1 MKKITSKKGLIL
13 YACSGLG
20 VNMLGII
27 VGSYLCS
34 ALLVGGFDAHA
45 SEWTYLNRDL
55 VVAGLWAV
63 LVVVAK
69 VIDGLIDLPFS
80 FFSDLLR
87 AKFGSRTVGLI
98 VGLIPT
104 IIAYLLFL
112 VPITPNASVINTI
125 WFALLLCLFYASYTF
140 TMITYYATFAEITEN
155 EKDIDLLANVKS
167 ICDVVYFSLSFALVP
182 AFVSMGLN
190 IRIIA
195 LIFLPLSL
203 TMLIPMFMMRGPSK
217 NKEKEHKHGEES
229 VERLSMWKAILF
241 ALTDWHYFIWLCVLF
256 VMNMGTQIFLSGIN
270 EYFSTTGI
278 NMTFVMAFCFAPV
291 PFSMIVY
298 NKLLAK
304 KGLGFAFRYVL
315 VMFSIGMGL
324 MGFARIIP
332 SGILLYYAI
341 GCSII
346 VSFALGAFFAVT
358 YSVPSHRAAVR
369 REENRSASS
378 MYYAIQGL
386 FEAVSAGI
394 ATGPILV
401 FLKQSGNV
409 KFMTVAV
416 AAICMGAF
424 FLSFALP
431 KDISLI
437 GKVEKKA
444 EIPEKTNV

>member
-34 ALLVGGFDAHA
+34 ALLVGGFDAHV
-45 SEWTYLNRDL
+45 EQWTYLNRDL

-80 FFSDLLR
+80 HFTDNLR
-87 AKFGSRTVGLI
+87 TRFGCRKPSLVIGF
-98 VGLIPT
+98 VPMV
-104 IIAYLLFL
+104 IAYLLFL
-112 VPITPNASVINTI
+112 VPITPGVSLINTL
-125 WFALLLCLFYASYTF
+125 WFAALLCIFYGSYTL
-140 TMITYYATFAEITEN
+140 TMITFYATFAEITEN

-182 AFVSMGLN
+182 AFVSMGMN

-203 TMLIPMFMMRGPSK
+203 TMLIPMFMLKEPSYTKEDAAKAK
-217 NKEKEHKHGEES
+217 NAERVTIARS
-229 VERLSMWKAILF
+229 VGFVFKDKPYIL
-241 ALTDWHYFIWLCVLF
+241 WLCVLF
-256 VMNMGTQIFLSGIN
+256 VMNMGSQIFLSGIN

-298 NKLLAK
+298 NKLLAG

-424 FLSFALP
+424 VLSFALP

-444 EIPEKTNV
+444 EAKLTEKTNV